1 MAYREMYNSSKAVF
15 NSHSCNDFY
24 LIASSMSHLTWYD
37 FLIIQVFSFAGRSVY
52 GKMPFNITVKGEYQF
67 IS

>member
-1 MAYREMYNSSKAVF
+1 MSGRARMTYSK
-15 NSHSCNDFY
+15 
-24 LIASSMSHLTWYD
+24 IAGGADTKFDYP
-37 FLIIQVFSFAGRSVY
+37 VY

>member
-1 MAYREMYNSSKAVF
+1 MVYREMYNSSKAVF
-15 NSHSCNDFY
+15 NSHSCNDFLFDSFFNVTPHLGTISY
-24 LIASSMSHLTWYD
+24 LK
-37 FLIIQVFSFAGRSVY
+37 VFSFAGRSVY